1 MALINGSAG
10 ASAPTSPTDCPGL
23 VEGQLV
29 HLLALAVPTRGHCCM
44 GKNAAKG
51 KGGGRSKR
59 LKTNESNGWLNV
71 GDRTIIT
78 FRVDGVKFLYP
89 AVVASVKIDV
99 QIEEMTV
106 KYADTSKPLLNAD
119 DAGYNMGG
127 AFHGVHLMENL
138 PEGRILDDVD
148 NMTETTFTDKDEFKA
163 NSIGEAV
170 LFASFF
176 PGLATEPV
184 ELGVLA
190 AEVAEAE
197 GGWEGTDH
205 PPKRNAVTRTQEP
218 TAPGAVAAAAAHTC
232 HLPQREVA
240 PKLATV
246 ASGEEMI
253 AREEMIA
260 LHAEGGHFDGQLG
273 TGSHLQDLD
282 ALHACSVA
290 LAEGQDGSGKK
301 LVNADGSLHSVEE
314 KPTDRLEVAAQEA
327 AAPAA
332 AAAPAVDAAT
342 PAAAA
347 VVGGGETNGVEQPVP
362 ERFPQEVGP
371 FDYDI
376 GPGGGQMQ
384 VCNFQFTDNM
394 NLMGITFGKS
404 KKKTIHIRRI
414 STKGEAAELYQDRL
428 QLGSLLVCIN
438 GQPIDGKWG
447 TNHVQSACKDR
458 PCTLTLACIPS
469 EDIVW
474 ENDFCKGPKERKAWK
489 MKDAGAITAF
499 IAEDLGVGESIVRQ
513 WFRIERPEADQQP
526 AKKRPVEES
535 SSHLDAEQLD
545 SVRSSLNSIIGHVVE
560 AELERLRAQDAEQLD
575 IVRSSLNSLRAASE
589 QEEDLQ
595 TVQCC
600 VCMATVPRVKAR
612 VEEEHATCL
621 QTCCNIW
628 VECCVCMDTVP
639 RVKAMVCAGEEEHA
653 TCRETCFPAQVAS
666 LVQLGGD
673 FYSSMNAEWG
683 EKKAGDVMCSHFAC
697 VDTKCTSRPFTQVE
711 VLRALDGRTIV
722 ETIDNV
728 DHIVQVQPMY
738 LAAHNKVV
746 GEEAVRKNDE
756 ERACIAAAEE
766 KRRAQMTVLQREA
779 DDGKRHV
786 VEDILTLKCPRCAQ
800 AFTDFHGCFALICSR
815 RNCKCTFCGWC
826 LADCGVDPRHS
837 ASCHR
842 HVANCKARLPG
853 LPGLDPH
860 FGIAGQFQEATHA
873 RNAVQLAAY
882 FGSLAPDLCQRVL
895 RACLEGIPAFG
906 EDFPNFAAVVDFALP
921 AFAAVVDAW
930 REAQPTAVPEIINLT
945 GVDEVDGAAPPP
957 GWIPAPADDVD
968 QRGMM
973 RDDVDAAVGEAPA
986 AELAAAVFQIVQ
998 VCACTPETATLA
1010 LDATVDIE
1018 SAVDLILTGF
1028 FNDLQVE

>member
-1 MALINGSAG
+1 
-10 ASAPTSPTDCPGL
+10 
-23 VEGQLV
+23 
-29 HLLALAVPTRGHCCM
+29 
-44 GKNAAKG
+44 
-51 KGGGRSKR
+51 
-59 LKTNESNGWLNV
+59 
-71 GDRTIIT
+71 
-78 FRVDGVKFLYP
+78 
-89 AVVASVKIDV
+89 
-99 QIEEMTV
+99 
-106 KYADTSKPLLNAD
+106 
-119 DAGYNMGG
+119 
-127 AFHGVHLMENL
+127 
-138 PEGRILDDVD
+138 
-148 NMTETTFTDKDEFKA
+148 
-163 NSIGEAV
+163 
-170 LFASFF
+170 
-176 PGLATEPV
+176 
-184 ELGVLA
+184 
-190 AEVAEAE
+190 
-197 GGWEGTDH
+197 
-205 PPKRNAVTRTQEP
+205 
-218 TAPGAVAAAAAHTC
+218 
-232 HLPQREVA
+232 
-240 PKLATV
+240 
-246 ASGEEMI
+246 
-253 AREEMIA
+253 
-260 LHAEGGHFDGQLG
+260 
-273 TGSHLQDLD
+273 
-282 ALHACSVA
+282 
-290 LAEGQDGSGKK
+290 
-301 LVNADGSLHSVEE
+301 
-314 KPTDRLEVAAQEA
+314 
-327 AAPAA
+327 
-332 AAAPAVDAAT
+332 
-342 PAAAA
+342 
-347 VVGGGETNGVEQPVP
+347 
-362 ERFPQEVGP
+362 
-371 FDYDI
+371 
-376 GPGGGQMQ
+376 MQ

-394 NLMGITFGKS
+394 NRMGITFGKS

-458 PCTLTLACIPS
+458 PCTLTLGCIPS

-474 ENDFCKGPKERKAWK
+474 ETDYLQRTKGAQGLENERR
-489 MKDAGAITAF
+489 GAITAF

-513 WFRIERPEADQQP
+513 WFRTERPEADQQP

-560 AELERLRAQDAEQLD
+560 AELERLRAKDAEQLD
-575 IVRSSLNSLRAASE
+575 IVRSSLNSLRAVEQLRAAASE

-600 VCMATVPRVKAR
+600 VCMATVPRVKA
-612 VEEEHATCL
+612 VVVCAGEEEHATCL

-683 EKKAGDVMCSHFAC
+683 EKKAGDVMCSHFGC

-738 LAAHNKVV
+738 LAAHNQVV
-746 GEEAVRKNDE
+746 GEEAVRKNEE
-756 ERACIAAAEE
+756 ERARIAAARG
-766 KRRAQMTVLQREA
+766 KAAGA
-779 DDGKRHV
+779 DDGAPAGGGRRQAPRRGG
-786 VEDILTLKCPRCAQ
+786 DLTLKCPRCTQ

-815 RNCKCTFCGWC
+815 PNCKCTFCGWC

-986 AELAAAVFQIVQ
+986 AELARQFFRSYRFVPARQRRQ
-998 VCACTPETATLA
+998 LWHWTPPS
-1010 LDATVDIE
+1010 I
-1018 SAVDLILTGF
+1018 
-1028 FNDLQVE
+1028 

>member
-1 MALINGSAG
+1 LR
-10 ASAPTSPTDCPGL
+10 
-23 VEGQLV
+23 EE
-29 HLLALAVPTRGHCCM
+29 
-44 GKNAAKG
+44 
-51 KGGGRSKR
+51 KR
-59 LKTNESNGWLNV
+59 LGQQTWL
-71 GDRTIIT
+71 
-78 FRVDGVKFLYP
+78 
-89 AVVASVKIDV
+89 
-99 QIEEMTV
+99 
-106 KYADTSKPLLNAD
+106 
-119 DAGYNMGG
+119 
-127 AFHGVHLMENL
+127 
-138 PEGRILDDVD
+138 
-148 NMTETTFTDKDEFKA
+148 
-163 NSIGEAV
+163 
-170 LFASFF
+170 
-176 PGLATEPV
+176 
-184 ELGVLA
+184 
-190 AEVAEAE
+190 
-197 GGWEGTDH
+197 
-205 PPKRNAVTRTQEP
+205 
-218 TAPGAVAAAAAHTC
+218 
-232 HLPQREVA
+232 
-240 PKLATV
+240 
-246 ASGEEMI
+246 
-253 AREEMIA
+253 
-260 LHAEGGHFDGQLG
+260 
-273 TGSHLQDLD
+273 LD
-282 ALHACSVA
+282 ALA
-290 LAEGQDGSGKK
+290 
-301 LVNADGSLHSVEE
+301 
-314 KPTDRLEVAAQEA
+314 R
-327 AAPAA
+327 APED
-332 AAAPAVDAAT
+332 PA
-342 PAAAA
+342 
-347 VVGGGETNGVEQPVP
+347 
-362 ERFPQEVGP
+362 
-371 FDYDI
+371 
-376 GPGGGQMQ
+376 
-384 VCNFQFTDNM
+384 
-394 NLMGITFGKS
+394 
-404 KKKTIHIRRI
+404 
-414 STKGEAAELYQDRL
+414 
-428 QLGSLLVCIN
+428 
-438 GQPIDGKWG
+438 
-447 TNHVQSACKDR
+447 
-458 PCTLTLACIPS
+458 
-469 EDIVW
+469 EDIAA
-474 ENDFCKGPKERKAWK
+474 AWK
-489 MKDAGAITAF
+489 MKDAGEIISF
-499 IAEDLGVGESIVRQ
+499 IAQDIGVGESIVRQ
-513 WFRIERPEADQQP
+513 WFRTERPEADQQP
-526 AKKRPVEES
+526 AKKRHVEES

-560 AELERLRAQDAEQLD
+560 AELEKLRAKDAEQLD
-575 IVRSSLNSLRAASE
+575 IFRSSLNSLRAVEQLRAAASE

-600 VCMATVPRVKAR
+600 VCMDTVPRVKA
-612 VEEEHATCL
+612 VVVCAGEEEHATCL

-756 ERACIAAAEE
+756 ERACIAAVEE
-766 KRRAQMTVLQREA
+766 KRLAQLTVLQREA

-786 VEDILTLKCPRCAQ
+786 VEEILTLKCPRCTQ

-815 RNCKCTFCGWC
+815 PNCKCTFCGWC